1 VSFRSAIGRIT
12 GLVFLAVL
20 MWFAAF
26 ITGCGNNEANTPAVV
41 PPSETT
47 HTPKVAASGPAVSEP
62 VEFNQLALES
72 PVKKFTKQGIVY
84 LRFRYADRDGNVY
97 ECELPEEMSKGS
109 YTIDEWT
116 RTFNV
121 FRLPKVVAKK
131 KIAPKKDKQ
140 TELRDFPFISPKPQ
154 KTQQQPPVKQQPS
167 VEPMPI
173 PMPKSDQPIQPV
185 PSTPQSPSARD

>member
-1 VSFRSAIGRIT
+1 MSFRSAIERIT
-12 GLVFLAVL
+12 GLVFWAVF

-47 HTPKVAASGPAVSEP
+47 QTPKVAASGPAISEP

-72 PVKKFTKQGIVY
+72 PVKKFTKQGVVY
-84 LRFRYADRDGNVY
+84 LRFRYADRDGNIY

-131 KIAPKKDKQ
+131 KIATKNDKQ

-154 KTQQQPPVKQQPS
+154 KSQQRPPAQQQPA

-173 PMPKSDQPIQPV
+173 PMPTPAQPVQPV
-185 PSTPQSPSARD
+185 PSSPQSPPTRG

>member
-1 VSFRSAIGRIT
+1 MSSCSVIGRIT
-12 GLVFLAVL
+12 GAAFGVAL
-20 MWFAAF
+20 MWVTLFVA
-26 ITGCGNNEANTPAVV
+26 GCGNNATDTTTFA
-41 PPSETT
+41 PSSGTT
-47 HTPKVAASGPAVSEP
+47 QTPKVAASGPAVSEP

-72 PVKKFTKQGIVY
+72 PVKKFTKQGVVY

-121 FRLPKVVAKK
+121 FRLPQVVAKK
-131 KIAPKKDKQ
+131 KITNNNKEKH
-140 TELRDFPFISPKPQ
+140 TNLRDFPFISPKPQ
-154 KTQQQPPVKQQPS
+154 KTPQRSTTQQQPS

-173 PMPKSDQPIQPV
+173 PPPARPIQNV
-185 PSTPQSPSARD
+185 PNIPTTPPTND